1 MACGN
6 NEVSRSGL
14 HSAPTPLAGP
24 SGPVASRTTSNPQQ
38 VAAMQQQVRSAMEH
52 AERKASTATS
62 PSAARDAVKDAQR
75 ALDTARRMQ
84 GQAKERASLIRELE
98 SKLEDVKRAAV
109 SATDLHDQAVRTIEQ
124 VRRDQEPVSRTQ
136 GGDRLSRAL
145 LGVPSHMSAQSATLV
160 DREPAKG
167 YAQSEAR
174 PANSNVGH
182 RQGQSTWE
190 PRGSRPPDVGVIAAT
205 GQVVSFKTGGPTGDQ
220 TLVAD
225 GDYSD
230 DNEGFRQNHN
240 HYGSAREGGWIDQDR
255 GHYTGPDH

>member
-14 HSAPTPLAGP
+14 HSEPTPLAGP
-24 SGPVASRTTSNPQQ
+24 SDPAASRTTSNPQQ
-38 VAAMQQQVRSAMEH
+38 VAAMHQQARNTMEQ
-52 AERKASTATS
+52 AERKASTATN

-75 ALDTARRMQ
+75 ALDTARRMH

-98 SKLEDVKRAAV
+98 SKLEDIRRAAAN
-109 SATDLHDQAVRTIEQ
+109 ATDLHDQAVRTTEQ
-124 VRRDQEPVSRTQ
+124 VRRDQEPTSRIQ
-136 GGDRLSRAL
+136 SGDRLSRSL
-145 LGVPSHMSAQSATLV
+145 LGVPPHVSTQS
-160 DREPAKG
+160 G
-167 YAQSEAR
+167 
-174 PANSNVGH
+174 NNVGQ
-182 RQGQSTWE
+182 RQGQSAWE
-190 PRGSRPPDVGVIAAT
+190 PRGSQAPDVGVIAAT

-220 TLVAD
+220 TLIAD

-230 DNEGFRQNHN
+230 DKEGFDQNHN